1 MWLGVARERAFFS
14 ALIAGAILLGACDE
28 DAEGSGGESET
39 GAGAGQADAASTA
52 GPGPAATTGASTGIG
67 AGPHVAA
74 HGLSFYR
81 YGETGA
87 ASIDS
92 PPLDTRAA
100 GSTLVV
106 STGRGDLSTVA
117 LPTDSF
123 GNSSALLGS
132 PHAYTLW
139 PTSGTAVHAFEDV
152 LGGPGHVVSSPT
164 ASHDEITLAVV
175 EVAGATR
182 VADVQWV
189 ERLAGSPLTS
199 APVTTTRPSTLVAF
213 WWGDAGVDGEKI
225 ATPNNGFVVL
235 DSIGEPG
242 SLVQCFVAAKDV
254 AEPGTHDVTWEAT
267 PAQGAQLW
275 LVAVE

>member
-1 MWLGVARERAFFS
+1 MRLVVARACAFFS
-14 ALIAGAILLGACDE
+14 ALIAGSLFLGACDE
-28 DAEGSGGESET
+28 DVEGSGGESET
-39 GAGAGQADAASTA
+39 GAGPGPSTTTTSASTSA
-52 GPGPAATTGASTGIG
+52 SMGTGGEAE
-67 AGPHVAA
+67 GPHFAA
-74 HGLSFYR
+74 HGLSFHW

-87 ASIDS
+87 ATIVS

-123 GNSSALLGS
+123 GNTSALLGS

-139 PTSGTAVHAFEDV
+139 PTSGTAVRAFEDV
-152 LGGPGHVVSSPT
+152 LGGPGHVVSS
-164 ASHDEITLAVV
+164 AVGSHDEITLAVV

-182 VADVQWV
+182 VSDVQWV

-199 APVTTTRPSTLVAF
+199 APVTTTGPSTLVAF

-225 ATPNNGFVVL
+225 ATPDSGFVVL

-254 AEPGTHDVTWEAT
+254 VEPGTYDVTWEAT
-267 PAQGAQLW
+267 PVQGAQLW